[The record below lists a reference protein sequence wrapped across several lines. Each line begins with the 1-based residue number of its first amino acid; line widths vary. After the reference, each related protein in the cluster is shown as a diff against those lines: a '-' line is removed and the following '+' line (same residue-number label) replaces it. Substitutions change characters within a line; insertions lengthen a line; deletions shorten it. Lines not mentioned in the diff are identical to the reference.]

1 MKLSDNILGGINCMG
16 SFSLDP
22 KTKLASVALRV
33 KDFDK
38 MVGFYRHVV
47 RLDLINEEND
57 MAIMGI
63 GEKRRKLV
71 GLIATPEGKEDS
83 NTRTGLYHMAFVFPT
98 REDFALFMK
107 HLILLNY
114 PIEGKSDHGYSESV
128 YINDPEGNR
137 LEFSWDKPK
146 EEWPLLEGKINGVTK
161 ELDIQKFLCRVEGEF
176 ESIPEETKVGHVH
189 LSVLDLEES
198 YRFYVDKLG
207 FFMKDDDFAHTHFL
221 TVNDYHHQIAL
232 NEWTPAS
239 QKSFAKETDLG
250 VDHITFD
257 LPNFESLLELKE
269 HLTESGTEFYFNKG
283 KKIIGISDPN
293 GIQLW
298 FIVLKKH

>member
-1 MKLSDNILGGINCMG
+1 MG

-22 KTKLASVALRV
+22 KTKLASVALKVR
-33 KDFDK
+33 DFDR
-38 MVGFYRHVV
+38 MVEFYRHVV
-47 RLDLINEEND
+47 GLNLINEEND

-63 GEKRRKLV
+63 GSKRKKLV
-71 GLIATPEGKEDS
+71 GLIATPEGVEDS
-83 NTRTGLYHMAFVFPT
+83 NTRTGLYHMTFVLPT
-98 REDFALFMK
+98 RENLALFLK
-107 HLILLNY
+107 HLIILNY

-161 ELDIQKFLCRVEGEF
+161 DLDIQKMLCRVKGTY
-176 ESIPEETKVGHVH
+176 STIPEDTKVGHVH
-189 LSVLDLEES
+189 LSVLDLNES
-198 YRFYVDKLG
+198 FKFYVDGLG
-207 FFMKDDDFAHTHFL
+207 FSIKDDDFAKTHFL

-239 QKSFAKETDLG
+239 QKSFARETDLG

-257 LPNFESLLELKE
+257 VATFEALLELKE
-269 HLTESGTEFYFNKG
+269 QLESLEIEFYFNKG
-283 KKIIGISDPN
+283 KKIIGVNDPN

-298 FIVLKKH
+298 FMVLKK